1 MTTKTGRYIGC
12 INTFDKTP
20 EGRPQKLRIKVDW
33 TGGDGRKNGNI
44 HQLRCI
50 QKRDG
55 YAYQIIKAERR
66 GSPVQTD
73 NYVQAEFQ
81 FS

>member
-55 YAYQIIKAERR
+55 YAYQILKAERR
-66 GSPVQTD
+66 GSRVQTD